1 MLARV
6 FVTEKN
12 NIGKEIPPSI
22 LCVLSR
28 NGNFYMYVCASNRRS
43 LRRAY
48 KPNDIK
54 VSLFLSFFL
63 ASQRR
68 SLCPHIVFRICALR
82 TPVFD
87 RVFKTLGMI
96 IFSGNKTS
104 RFIPRTP
111 VLVRVFQTLEMTKF
125 GSIRTSRFIPR
136 TPVLVRIFQTL
147 EATISGSELK
157 QVSLSMTSVFVRI
170 FQTLEVTI

>member
-1 MLARV
+1 MCGVVSKRQFFICTRYMCALEMKKKISKARV
-6 FVTEKN
+6 QT
-12 NIGKEIPPSI
+12 
-22 LCVLSR
+22 
-28 NGNFYMYVCASNRRS
+28 
-43 LRRAY
+43 
-48 KPNDIK
+48 PNDIK
-54 VSLFLSFFL
+54 SLSLFLSFFL
-63 ASQRR
+63 ASQER

-96 IFSGNKTS
+96 IFGSIKTS

-136 TPVLVRIFQTL
+136 TPVFVRIFQTL
-147 EATISGSELK
+147 EATISGSELT
-157 QVSLSMTSVFVRI
+157 SLFIPTSPVLVRI

>member
-1 MLARV
+1 MCGVVSKRQFFICTRYMCALEMKKKISKARV
-6 FVTEKN
+6 QT
-12 NIGKEIPPSI
+12 
-22 LCVLSR
+22 
-28 NGNFYMYVCASNRRS
+28 
-43 LRRAY
+43 
-48 KPNDIK
+48 PNDIK
-54 VSLFLSFFL
+54 SLSLFLSFFL
-63 ASQRR
+63 ASQER

-96 IFSGNKTS
+96 IFGSIKTS

-136 TPVLVRIFQTL
+136 TPVFVRIFQTL
-147 EATISGSELK
+147 ELTMFGSTL
-157 QVSLSMTSVFVRI
+157 TSPFIPRTPVFVRI
-170 FQTLEVTI
+170 FQTLEITM

>member
-1 MLARV
+1 MCGVVSKRQFFICTRYMCALEMKKKISKARV
-6 FVTEKN
+6 QT
-12 NIGKEIPPSI
+12 
-22 LCVLSR
+22 
-28 NGNFYMYVCASNRRS
+28 
-43 LRRAY
+43 
-48 KPNDIK
+48 PNDIK
-54 VSLFLSFFL
+54 SLSLFLSFFL
-63 ASQRR
+63 ASQER

-96 IFSGNKTS
+96 IFGSIKTS

-136 TPVLVRIFQTL
+136 TPVFVRIFQTL
-147 EATISGSELK
+147 EVTILGSK
-157 QVSLSMTSVFVRI
+157 RTSPYIPRTSVFVRI